1 MSASGIS
8 ESKSKHWVRSNF
20 DEFGAKEDSF
30 SSSRKSRPSGV
41 KGLGRDRVQSK
52 ADRVSS
58 FAFSKAPKAKEDV
71 RGEAWVDIHSP
82 STKGDLAVHRKKIEE
97 VETWLQA
104 HMLEGKQVASIL
116 LLTGPAGAGKTATLQ
131 VLAREMHI
139 DVQEWTN
146 PLSGNPKRSWLDL
159 KDEWQPK
166 EDVYQ
171 STQVGTFRGFLLRAT
186 KYPVLDFGKGVHSG
200 RRMILLEDMPNQF
213 YREPSL
219 LHDVLRWF
227 VRTGRCPLIIIIS
240 DCPRVGSGES
250 RPSDR
255 VGGVFT
261 LLPRKVQE
269 ELSVTSISFN
279 PVAPTSLQK
288 VLNRIASME
297 AKKSSHVMVPDRVVL
312 EHLCAGSTG
321 DIRSAINSLQFT
333 CFAGS
338 LLLPPPPKMDEGI
351 ASGCLPGQLNK
362 KRERT
367 GKRVPLKRGGKNGLH
382 IEQKVTSGR
391 DISLFI
397 FHALGKILHC
407 KRDVC
412 SVPNVQHLPPHL
424 SDHERQPLLVD
435 PESVLQRL
443 PLSGELFFLYLHQNY
458 LSFLEDLDDLSAA
471 ADAFSFADAL
481 TRHWTSWSTMCDY
494 SACVTTRAMLFAKRG
509 RVPGTPG
516 ASGPGWMPL
525 HKPQYLD
532 VKKKSVEQSATAQDL
547 FKSWRLPSDSL
558 LTELL
563 PFLAYLGTPLH
574 NPAQIVFVQEIG
586 RVTPPRFRDR
596 QRLETI
602 GEREDLGESFVHGR
616 DISEAVDFPGDKP
629 VADALPS
636 SQGQPGMAQ
645 DLHEKELII
654 EEFDSD

>member
-1 MSASGIS
+1 MTNFLFVSEPGDAFWKVVGRIMSATGIS
-8 ESKSKHWVRSNF
+8 KAKTTQWVRSNF
-20 DEFGAKEDSF
+20 DDLFGANEDSF
-30 SSSRKSRPSGV
+30 SLSRTSQPSGA
-41 KGLGRDRVQSK
+41 KGLGRDGVRSK
-52 ADRVSS
+52 ADSDS
-58 FAFSKAPKAKEDV
+58 PFASSKAPKAKDDV
-71 RGEAWVDIHSP
+71 RGQTWVDIHSP
-82 STKGDLAVHRKKIEE
+82 STKGDLAIHRRKIEE

-104 HMLEGKQVASIL
+104 HMLGEKQVASIL

-139 DVQEWTN
+139 NVQEWTN
-146 PLSGNPKRSWLDL
+146 PLSGNTKGSWLDL

-171 STQVGTFRGFLLRAT
+171 PTQVATFRGFLLRAT

-200 RRMILLEDMPNQF
+200 RRLILLEDMPNHF

-227 VRTGRCPLIIIIS
+227 VRIGRCPLIKIIS

-269 ELSVTSISFN
+269 ELAITSISFN

-288 VLNRIASME
+288 VLNRIASTE
-297 AKKSSHVMVPDRVVL
+297 AKQSSSHVVVPDRAVL
-312 EHLCAGSTG
+312 EDICAASTG

-333 CFAGS
+333 CFTGS
-338 LLLPPPPKMDEGI
+338 LLLPPPPKMDGGI
-351 ASGCLPGQLNK
+351 TSGRLRGQLNK
-362 KRERT
+362 KREHM

-382 IEQKVTSGR
+382 IERQVQVTTGR
-391 DISLFI
+391 DVSLFL

-412 SVPNVQHLPPHL
+412 SVPNVQRLPPHL

-435 PESVLQRL
+435 PES
-443 PLSGELFFLYLHQNY
+443 
-458 LSFLEDLDDLSAA
+458 
-471 ADAFSFADAL
+471 
-481 TRHWTSWSTMCDY
+481 WSTMRDY

-516 ASGPGWMPL
+516 ASGPGWIPL

-532 VKKKSVEQSATAQDL
+532 VKKKFVEQSATAQDL
-547 FKSWRLPSDSL
+547 FKSWQLPSESL

-586 RVTPPRFRDR
+586 RVTPPRYRDR
-596 QRLETI
+596 QTLEAI
-602 GEREDLGESFVHGR
+602 GEHEDLEESFVHGR
-616 DISEAVDFPGDKP
+616 DISEAVDLPGDKP
-629 VADALPS
+629 VAHALPS
-636 SQGQPGMAQ
+636 SQGQPGMFQ
-645 DLHEKELII
+645 DLCKEELII